1 MSTNVKE
8 IRRRSRGWKV
18 VVSNNQRL
26 ISSDDHVDL
35 TQDRVKAYLNPKYHE
50 AYDTAVVQVEAELRG
65 RNNVEVNRQWREQLD
80 LPPGEGKGFGG
91 NDRHPAFGRP
101 GHNDPLERLK
111 DMDADAVQASSS
123 YCEVSAFRYLYLVKD
138 GAAEATRAFNTALA
152 EFASVD
158 PKRLVLSFQIPIHDI
173 DLAVREVRWAAAN
186 GCKSLQLPVFP
197 NELGMADYWHRRYDP
212 LWKAIQD
219 ADLPVCLH
227 IGLKLSLEDIARRD
241 PTPQRAIFN
250 SMVPMATA
258 EALGMWILTGLL
270 ERHPHLK
277 VVFVEPGIGWVTW
290 WLNFVDDMAA
300 RQGYEFPSIKHA
312 PSEYFRRNVHLT
324 FIDEPDVVR
333 QAHETLGIQNV
344 MWSSDYPH
352 PVSSWP
358 NSRATVERIFA
369 GVSEEDRDLICCAN
383 AARVW
388 NL

>member
-1 MSTNVKE
+1 MSSATKP
-8 IRRRSRGWKV
+8 
-18 VVSNNQRL
+18 RL
-26 ISSDDHVDL
+26 ISADDHVDL
-35 TQDRVKAYLNPKYHE
+35 TQDQVKKYLSPRHHE
-50 AYDTAVVQVEAELRG
+50 SYDAAVAQVEAELRG
-65 RNNVEVNRQWREQLD
+65 RNNVAVNRMWRDQND
-80 LPPGEGKGFGG
+80 LPDGGGRGFGS
-91 NDRHPAFGRP
+91 NNRHPAAGRP
-101 GHNDPLERLK
+101 GHTDARQRLA
-111 DMDADAVQASSS
+111 DMDADGVEASSS

-152 EFASVD
+152 EFASAD
-158 PKRLVLSFQIPIHDI
+158 PKRLLVSYQIPIHDM
-173 DLAVREVRWAAAN
+173 DLAVGEVRWAAAN

-197 NELGMADYWHRRYDP
+197 NELGLPDYWHERYDP
-212 LWKAIQD
+212 LWSAIQD
-219 ADLPVCLH
+219 TDLPVCLH

-241 PTPQRAIFN
+241 PTPQRAIFT

-258 EALGMWILTGLL
+258 EALGMWVLTGLL

-277 VVFVEPGIGWVTW
+277 VIFVEPGIGWVTW

-300 RQGYEFPSIKHA
+300 RQGYEFPTLKQA
-312 PSEYFRRNVHLT
+312 PSDYFRRNIHLT

-333 QAHETLGIQNV
+333 QARDCLGVRNV

-358 NSRATVERIFA
+358 DSRATVERLFA
-369 GVSEEDRDLICCAN
+369 GVPEDERDLICFAN